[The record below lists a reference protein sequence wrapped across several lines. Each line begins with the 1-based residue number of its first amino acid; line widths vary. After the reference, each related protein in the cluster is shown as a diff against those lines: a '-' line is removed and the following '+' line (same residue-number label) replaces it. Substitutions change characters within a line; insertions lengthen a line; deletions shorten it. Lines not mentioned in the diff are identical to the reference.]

1 MIGKLIGAAI
11 GRRVAGRNREGRGEL
26 IGYLAPTLLRR
37 ASPPLLA
44 VAGAGWAAKKL
55 WDWRRDRRRATA

>member
-11 GRRVAGRNREGRGEL
+11 GRKVAGRNGEGRGEL
-26 IGYLAPTLLRR
+26 VGFLAPALIRR

-44 VAGAGWAAKKL
+44 LAGAGWAAKKL
-55 WDWRRDRRRATA
+55 WDWRRDRRQAAA